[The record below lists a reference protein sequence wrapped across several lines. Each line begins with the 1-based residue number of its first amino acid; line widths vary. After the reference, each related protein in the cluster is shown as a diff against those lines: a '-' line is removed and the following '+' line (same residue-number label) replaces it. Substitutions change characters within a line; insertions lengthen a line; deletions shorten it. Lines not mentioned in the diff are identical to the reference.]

1 MSPDLARYE
10 GVLKRLIA
18 VTEAETSMLAF
29 TKLMMPSPR
38 YPDDPDFS
46 RYEVQRF
53 HEVMCA
59 ALEELEAGRIRR
71 LIINLPPRHGKT
83 QLASK
88 MFTAWFSGKNP
99 DKSVIFGTYNE
110 KFSQDIGRAVRDIM
124 LMPPYAQVFPGTTLK
139 TDSKASDRL
148 ETTEGGILAFVGRGG
163 TTTGRGGDLLV
174 IDDPIKD
181 RMEADS
187 PTIRDT
193 LWTWF
198 TQVIASRLMDETG
211 RIMLIQCMTGDTP
224 VMMAD
229 GVETPLRDIRPGD
242 RVATYDRDTEG
253 ITVETVL
260 NWANQ
265 GPDKVFTIRT
275 KSGSVVK
282 ANARHP
288 FLVDVD
294 GALKWRRTD
303 TLKKGDKILR
313 VTGGNGAENFARK
326 MDAVCPP
333 SVRGSAC
340 PITTR
345 NAGQRAFARLRSRTA
360 THVGRTSNTVT
371 VFLKTI
377 TMRCL
382 KARAGFALFARHLL
396 VKNPLGIGLEPF
408 ALTTVMEPGKLE
420 DCSAIPVTGW
430 LVGQKQQKHSK
441 PPRLTSEVFPDPIV
455 YIEETGVEEVFD
467 IEVNR
472 TKNFIA
478 DNLVA
483 SNTRWHQDDLIGR
496 LTDPHNS
503 YYDPE
508 EAAEW
513 RIIDLPALAFDDG
526 KDPLRRQVGEP
537 LWPGRFGKTYLQ
549 ALQRRDVRGFSALY
563 QGRPSPAGGTFF
575 SVDWLHT
582 YRPNDLPSSLR
593 CYAASDHAVALKQ
606 GSDKTC
612 LMVVGIDKD
621 DLIWV
626 LPDLI
631 WRQMNAE
638 QTVESMLRMMKA
650 HKPLFW
656 WAERGHISK
665 SIGPFLR
672 KRMLETHTFCSLIE
686 MQPIADKQTR
696 AQSIQGRLS
705 MNRVRFP
712 ERAPWWPAARDQ
724 MLKFPYDAHDDFVDT
739 LAYIGL
745 GLTLQVGASQPK
757 DPTADRPSENTYAWL
772 KMQRE
777 QAERSVKLGYAS
789 GGW

>member
-1 MSPDLARYE
+1 
-10 GVLKRLIA
+10 
-18 VTEAETSMLAF
+18 
-29 TKLMMPSPR
+29 
-38 YPDDPDFS
+38 
-46 RYEVQRF
+46 
-53 HEVMCA
+53 
-59 ALEELEAGRIRR
+59 
-71 LIINLPPRHGKT
+71 
-83 QLASK
+83 
-88 MFTAWFSGKNP
+88 
-99 DKSVIFGTYNE
+99 
-110 KFSQDIGRAVRDIM
+110 M

-211 RIMLIQCMTGDTP
+211 RIMLIQ
-224 VMMAD
+224 
-229 GVETPLRDIRPGD
+229 
-242 RVATYDRDTEG
+242 
-253 ITVETVL
+253 
-260 NWANQ
+260 
-265 GPDKVFTIRT
+265 
-275 KSGSVVK
+275 
-282 ANARHP
+282 
-288 FLVDVD
+288 
-294 GALKWRRTD
+294 
-303 TLKKGDKILR
+303 
-313 VTGGNGAENFARK
+313 
-326 MDAVCPP
+326 
-333 SVRGSAC
+333 
-340 PITTR
+340 
-345 NAGQRAFARLRSRTA
+345 
-360 THVGRTSNTVT
+360 
-371 VFLKTI
+371 
-377 TMRCL
+377 
-382 KARAGFALFARHLL
+382 
-396 VKNPLGIGLEPF
+396 
-408 ALTTVMEPGKLE
+408 
-420 DCSAIPVTGW
+420 
-430 LVGQKQQKHSK
+430 
-441 PPRLTSEVFPDPIV
+441 
-455 YIEETGVEEVFD
+455 
-467 IEVNR
+467 
-472 TKNFIA
+472 
-478 DNLVA
+478 
-483 SNTRWHQDDLIGR
+483 TRWHQDDLIGR

-626 LPDLI
+626 LPDLV

-650 HKPLFW
+650 HRPLFW

-705 MNRVRFP
+705 HEPGAFSRARALVAGGAGPDVEVPLRRARRFRRYP
-712 ERAPWWPAARDQ
+712 GLYRSRPDPAGRGQRSQRADRRPAARKH
-724 MLKFPYDAHDDFVDT
+724 LC
-739 LAYIGL
+739 LAQNAARAGR
-745 GLTLQVGASQPK
+745 A
-757 DPTADRPSENTYAWL
+757 
-772 KMQRE
+772 QRE
-777 QAERSVKLGYAS
+777 TGFCS